1 MPFTETEYMQGP
13 EKKFEGP
20 IRDQMWA
27 LRGRLS
33 VDPGADPLAWVIA
46 NQLACS
52 QRPLRD
58 HPLFRDQKPLPQE
71 AGPYVVKWVE
81 RVRESGIQSVICL
94 MHSKELRYYDGLA
107 GMEDGLLDLYHKV
120 GFGVRHL
127 QWADPAHAKTEEA
140 RTALRAR
147 VEEIKVRAYEAF
159 LELPKPVLIHCSAAI
174 DRSTPVAAYV
184 AANIS
189 WRETRK

>member
-1 MPFTETEYMQGP
+1 MQGQ
-13 EKKFEGP
+13 EKKFVGP

-27 LRGRLS
+27 LRRRLS
-33 VDPGADPLAWVIA
+33 VDPDADPLAWVIT

-81 RVRESGIQSVICL
+81 RVRELGIQSVICL
-94 MHSKELRYYDGLA
+94 MHSKELRYYDGLT
-107 GMEDGLLDLYHKV
+107 GLEDGLLDLYRKV
-120 GFGVRHL
+120 GFRVRHL
-127 QWADPAHAKTEEA
+127 QWADPAHAKTEDA

-159 LELPKPVLIHCSAAI
+159 LQLPKPVLIHCSAAI
-174 DRSTPVAAYV
+174 DRSTPVAAYI
-184 AANIS
+184 AAIS
-189 WRETRK
+189 RSA